1 MFKVA
6 VAIVLLLFAVG
17 IPSAEANVIAKQQ
30 LIEMFDGMTKQGRL
44 DPSKPLLWGYF
55 FTDTSKEPLERAAQL
70 LKKEGYR
77 IVDVYLS
84 DKEHPGEADL
94 WWLHVEKIEVHTP
107 ETLDIR
113 NQELNRFA
121 QEQGLGSYDGMD
133 VGPAT
138 RAN

>member
-6 VAIVLLLFAVG
+6 IAIALLLSAIS
-17 IPSAEANVIAKQQ
+17 IPSAEATVIAKQQ
-30 LIEMFDGMTKQGRL
+30 HVEMFDGMTKQGRL

-55 FTDTSKEPLERAAQL
+55 FTDSAKEPLERAAQL
-70 LKKEGYR
+70 LKKKGYR

-84 DKEHPGEADL
+84 DKKHAGEADL
-94 WWLHVEKIEVHTP
+94 WWLHVEKIEVHTAD
-107 ETLDIR
+107 TLDVR

-133 VGPAT
+133 VGAAT
-138 RAN
+138 GAN